1 MTTKKPQTPES
12 SSTSEMTARESILNP
27 QPYVTRKVFSLS
39 ATVPV
44 EPYVNFTPH
53 VEIEY
58 IIPEGADAPATDD
71 VIRELMDDLAYS
83 MFPQVV
89 AQTNKIPLRANPTA
103 SIGEL
108 VQMVETAFVAGSPLF
123 KWLTI
128 ANASLAT
135 QIVHTRLEAAEKAR
149 KAAASAA
156 K

>member
-1 MTTKKPQTPES
+1 MATKKPQTPES

-27 QPYVTRKVFSLS
+27 QAYVTRKVFSLS

-53 VEIEY
+53 LEVEY
-58 IIPEGADAPATDD
+58 IIPEGAEEPENAIVLQDFM
-71 VIRELMDDLAYS
+71 LDLSYA
-83 MFPQVV
+83 MHPQVI